1 MKKIK
6 IKNRLFPGRD
16 ALKIEEFYDL
26 ARLLIK
32 AGYCVSVNTND
43 NAGNGK
49 KITTLTFWEQEEE

>member
-6 IKNRLFPGRD
+6 IKNRLFPGRY
-16 ALKIEEFYDL
+16 ALKTEDFYDL

-43 NAGNGK
+43 NAGNGR
-49 KITTLTFWEQEEE
+49 KITTLTYWEQDEE